1 KRVLE
6 VGIKKVLGAK
16 PRQLFFQFL
25 SESFFITAL
34 GSVLALLLV
43 LIALPFVN
51 DLVGSNLSQN
61 LYTLPHFL
69 VVLGLYLSMS
79 FLAGIYP
86 SSVLANY
93 STTKVLKEKAAYGT
107 SNFGIN
113 KSLIVLQFSI
123 SIILM
128 ISSFMVHRQLQF
140 MQNAKLGFDPVQTLV
155 IDFDGDQNVQEK
167 KAIIQQEL
175 LNIPGVNQITASSGV
190 PGRDKPGGWSMRFL
204 SPTGDTLRTE
214 VPLYIVDHNFL
225 PQYNIE
231 MLAGR
236 AFSKDYLADSE
247 ETILISEATVKSL
260 GFNDPNQVL
269 GMKVLMYPKTAEVVG
284 VFQDF
289 HYESL
294 QSAIQPLAMRIF
306 PFGTNVFSLQLET
319 VNLQATIAAI
329 EQKWK
334 TLAPQRPLSYT
345 FLDEDYNQQYATE
358 TQFGQ
363 TLGLFTIFAL
373 LIANLGL
380 FGLTLF
386 SVQQRTKEIGT
397 RKVLGASV
405 LDIVQLL
412 AQHFLKLVLFATLL
426 ATPIAWYFMN
436 NWLQSFAYRMDVQWW
451 IFVVAGAAAILIA
464 LLTVSVQT
472 VKAALANPVESLRS
486 E

>member
-1 KRVLE
+1 
-6 VGIKKVLGAK
+6 
-16 PRQLFFQFL
+16 
-25 SESFFITAL
+25 
-34 GSVLALLLV
+34 
-43 LIALPFVN
+43 
-51 DLVGSNLSQN
+51 
-61 LYTLPHFL
+61 
-69 VVLGLYLSMS
+69 
-79 FLAGIYP
+79 
-86 SSVLANY
+86 
-93 STTKVLKEKAAYGT
+93 
-107 SNFGIN
+107 
-113 KSLIVLQFSI
+113 
-123 SIILM
+123 
-128 ISSFMVHRQLQF
+128 
-140 MQNAKLGFDPVQTLV
+140 
-155 IDFDGDQNVQEK
+155 
-167 KAIIQQEL
+167 
-175 LNIPGVNQITASSGV
+175 
-190 PGRDKPGGWSMRFL
+190 
-204 SPTGDTLRTE
+204 LRTE

-236 AFSKDYLADSE
+236 AFSTDYLADSE